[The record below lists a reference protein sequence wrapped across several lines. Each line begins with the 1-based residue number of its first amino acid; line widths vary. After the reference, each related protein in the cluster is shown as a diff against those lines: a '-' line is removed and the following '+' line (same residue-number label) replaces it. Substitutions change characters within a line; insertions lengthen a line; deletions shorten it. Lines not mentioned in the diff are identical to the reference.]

1 LRTGRPRSG
10 KELFL
15 RDDSL
20 ISWIVLEGPPTM
32 KILFVSLILFPLA
45 AVFAQDIQ
53 KNATPPGVAI
63 RKCKWEKVGPAP
75 VVDSAMKAESDSPTG
90 GTSDPN
96 VPAQASGVRERDNQ
110 FYVYSVELQNDGA
123 KPIKAVLWDYII
135 TDSSTNEELG
145 RHNFVSFD
153 RVGRNSARALKVK
166 SRVSPSRIVTVQDSP
181 PPGNSTVVDRVI
193 LRCVVYDD
201 GTVWEQP
208 GTNQNCEALQ
218 KWANK

>member
-1 LRTGRPRSG
+1 M
-10 KELFL
+10 KVLFL
-15 RDDSL
+15 
-20 ISWIVLEGPPTM
+20 
-32 KILFVSLILFPLA
+32 SLILFPVAAHLA
-45 AVFAQDIQ
+45 QEMP
-53 KNATPPGVAI
+53 KNDMPPGVAV

-75 VVDSAMKAESDSPTG
+75 VIDSNMKAESDSPGG

-96 VPAQASGVRERDNQ
+96 VPAQATGVRERDAQ
-110 FYVYSVELQNDGA
+110 FFVYSVELQNDGP

-145 RHNFVSFD
+145 RHNFVSFEKVA
-153 RVGRNSARALKVK
+153 RSSSRALRVR

-201 GTVWEQP
+201 GTLWEQP
-208 GTNQNCEALQ
+208 GTNENCEALR
-218 KWANK
+218 KRVNK